1 MVGEDE
7 NHVNKR
13 ESTNYTQYD
22 SSGTGQVGRYQNFEE
37 SNGMGHLI
45 SNFWNVWDSKPW
57 TIIFVVKT
65 YQAITYHSMNKYIY
79 NTDLNCTSLKPTQV
93 HLLYLYSILAGKIFG
108 TVNGTLISK
117 YEDYFWDIDIKNMTV
132 SHLGHIGCITGL
144 LMYLARKWPQNTC
157 FRSKT

>member
-1 MVGEDE
+1 MRPQGCLTKITIKCLHAVWFKWDDI
-7 NHVNKR
+7 KILR
-13 ESTNYTQYD
+13 KA
-22 SSGTGQVGRYQNFEE
+22 
-37 SNGMGHLI
+37 MGHLI